1 MNSVSEWIPGAGFLI
16 MAIISMRKA
25 RAAAL
30 SEAADVMLGM
40 SKTGYKSHE
49 DYQREGEDTNA
60 EHALNRGYYYGRASD
75 IINSI
80 PKDRI

>member
-16 MAIISMRKA
+16 MAIIVLGSCSYDRRISMRKA

-40 SKTGYKSHE
+40 SKTGYKSH
-49 DYQREGEDTNA
+49 
-60 EHALNRGYYYGRASD
+60 
-75 IINSI
+75 
-80 PKDRI
+80 